1 MRVLVTGANGFVGR
15 YVCDALQT
23 AGHAVTAVGGPSES
37 KGWHVDLTDASAV
50 MQLVKT
56 ISPDLVL
63 HLAAQSS
70 VARAWRAPQ
79 TTMEIN
85 TLGSLAVWE
94 AAVHSGVAHMV
105 YVSTAE
111 VYQPVGPPALLD
123 ENSALGPINP
133 YGVSKLAT
141 ETLLSQIQVTT
152 STALTVIRPFNHV
165 GPGQQ
170 KGFVFQDVAT
180 QIADIH
186 RGTSNAI
193 HVGNLSPIRD
203 FLDIRDVARAY
214 VMLVE
219 HSELTGVYNLCSGV
233 PRSIKTVVA
242 EMLRLSQL
250 DPSVLIIDPDK
261 LRPADTPY
269 LVGNPTL
276 FEDQI
281 GWQPMIP
288 WDQTLSDIL
297 ANTLNSSLHASSK

>member
-23 AGHAVTAVGGPSES
+23 AGHAVTAVGGPSEL

-56 ISPDLVL
+56 IMPDVVL

-70 VARAWRAPQ
+70 VAKAWRDPQ
-79 TTMEIN
+79 TTMQIN
-85 TLGSLAVWE
+85 TLGSLAVWT
-94 AAVHSGVAHMV
+94 AAVHSGVTRMI

-133 YGVSKLAT
+133 YGVSKLAA
-141 ETLLSQIQVTT
+141 ETLLNQMQLTT

-170 KGFVFQDVAT
+170 KGFVFQDVAS
-180 QIADIH
+180 QIAAIH

-219 HSELTGVYNLCSGV
+219 HSELVGIYNLCSGV
-233 PRSIKTVVA
+233 PRSIQTVVTDL
-242 EMLRLSQL
+242 MRIGQL
-250 DPSVLIIDPDK
+250 DASLVTIDNDK
-261 LRPADTPY
+261 YRPADTPY
-269 LVGNPTL
+269 LVGSPQKVI
-276 FEDQI
+276 DQT
-281 GWQPMIP
+281 GWHPIIP
-288 WDQTLSDIL
+288 WEQTLMDTLSL
-297 ANTLNSSLHASSK
+297 ARTSS